1 MRPGTKHH
9 LTILNSELKQIASAE
24 RKGVIVLTAHDV
36 PMLFSKY
43 VHNEVVGNFMFSYAE
58 GDGRV
63 KVKKK
68 SLRALT

>member
-1 MRPGTKHH
+1 MPVQK
-9 LTILNSELKQIASAE
+9 E
-24 RKGVIVLTAHDV
+24 RALIVLTAHV

-68 SLRALT
+68 IPEGFNMKVIHSHTSTSTTLR